1 MKLPAHPSRAAQ
13 YRQASQAAL
22 LGFVVN
28 LALGVVKL
36 VSGLVGGSFALIAD
50 AVNSLGDVL
59 TSLIVLIALY
69 VAQRPPD
76 EEHPYGHTR
85 AEAIAGS
92 NVGLLLIISACFV
105 GWEALQRLTN
115 RGELPAAWML
125 WVAATNVVIKEALY
139 RYKMAVGRRTGSSA
153 IVANAWD
160 HRSDAFCSLAV
171 LAGLGAVRFGG
182 PNWHWADDAS
192 AIFVVAVIAWTAVGL
207 IRTSASELMDVQA
220 EPDMVNGVRDA
231 ALSIDGV
238 KGVEKLWV
246 RKSGIEYFVDIH
258 LEVDPDMTV
267 AEGHTIGHQVKD
279 SLLDQFPMLR
289 DVLVHL
295 EPFPRHDQQTA

>member
-1 MKLPAHPSRAAQ
+1 MRVPAHRSRSAP
-13 YRQASQAAL
+13 YREASQAAL

-36 VSGLVGGSFALIAD
+36 VSGIVGGSFALIAD

-76 EEHPYGHTR
+76 EEHPYGHSR

-92 NVGLLLIISACFV
+92 NVGLLLIISAIFV
-105 GWEALQRLTN
+105 GWEATQRIAN
-115 RGELPAAWML
+115 RGELPATWML

-139 RYKMAVGRRTGSSA
+139 RYKIAIGRRTGSSA

-160 HRSDAFCSLAV
+160 HRSDALCSLAV
-171 LAGLGAVRFGG
+171 LAGLGAIRLGG
-182 PNWHWADDAS
+182 SNWHWADEAS
-192 AIFVVAVIAWTAVGL
+192 ALFVVAVIVWTGVGL

-220 EPDMVNGVRDA
+220 ESDLVQRVR
-231 ALSIDGV
+231 
-238 KGVEKLWV
+238 E
-246 RKSGIEYFVDIH
+246 
-258 LEVDPDMTV
+258 
-267 AEGHTIGHQVKD
+267 
-279 SLLDQFPMLR
+279 
-289 DVLVHL
+289 
-295 EPFPRHDQQTA
+295 TA